1 MFALIGNLDSMEVV
15 IVLIAAILIFG
26 HRLPQVAA
34 QAGAQ
39 LGKLRRTLDSA
50 WKDSGADHEVR
61 EMQRSIES
69 IRDAVPRDLSAGS
82 VARLAANEFQ
92 RRVERNQGTEE
103 ALAATPVTPANAG
116 ESAASS
122 AVAPVAAPIERA
134 RPAPDDTVARGA
146 LENTADAERALPPE
160 ATETSAPP
168 LHAPASEPVRPSST
182 DAAPN

>member
-34 QAGAQ
+34 QAGSQ
-39 LGKLRRTLDSA
+39 LGKLRRTLDTA
-50 WKDSGADHEVR
+50 WRDSGADHEVR

-103 ALAATPVTPANAG
+103 ALAATAG
-116 ESAASS
+116 QADGTAATRAEPRS
-122 AVAPVAAPIERA
+122 AVRDELA
-134 RPAPDDTVARGA
+134 RPEPEATVARGA
-146 LENTADAERALPPE
+146 FDAAAESDRAAQPDATQPVNGTEPSHTRPPG
-160 ATETSAPP
+160 A
-168 LHAPASEPVRPSST
+168 